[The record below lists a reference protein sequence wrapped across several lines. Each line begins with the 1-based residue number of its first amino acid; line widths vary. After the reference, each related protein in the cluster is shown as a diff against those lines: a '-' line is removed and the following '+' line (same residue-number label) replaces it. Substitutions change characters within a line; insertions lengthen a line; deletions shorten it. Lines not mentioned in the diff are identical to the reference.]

1 MLRLILSIILLLLGL
16 LCVFPAPEYH
26 LWLASVVVTEFPWVF
41 IVIILLL
48 LAWGVVVKRFR
59 TAGNVICFIA
69 LALFFYPIA
78 AANII
83 SARLEEDFGA
93 AFGAGSL
100 QPKGGSDGSP
110 FSFVGMFSGFGEKQ
124 MPYEVFTYVTTPDGP
139 LTLDYYKSRLATPRP
154 CVIVIHGG
162 SWCGGNSTQLPEL
175 NTYLAERGYNVASIN
190 YRLAPKNKWPLQ
202 LDDVHE
208 ALHYL
213 RTNAAALNVDTS
225 NFVLLGRSAGGQ
237 IALAAAYTLHEPGL
251 KGVINFY
258 GPADMAWGYNH
269 PANPLVLDTRKIMS
283 DYLGGSA
290 ADVPKIFAA
299 SSPSDIVTTQ
309 SPPTLMIFGKNDPL
323 VPYQNGTKLAQRLN
337 EKGVKN
343 FLLLLPW
350 ATHGCDYTLHG
361 PSGQLSTRVIDRF
374 LAAVVQ
380 EQ

>member
-16 LCVFPAPEYH
+16 MCVFPAPEYH
-26 LWLASVVVTEFPWVF
+26 LWLASVVITEFPWVF
-41 IVIILLL
+41 MAIILLL
-48 LAWGVVVKRFR
+48 LAWGRVVKRFR
-59 TAGNVICFIA
+59 MVGNVICFIA
-69 LALFFYPIA
+69 LVLFFYPIA
-78 AANII
+78 SANII
-83 SARLEEDFGA
+83 SARLDDDFGA
-93 AFGAGSL
+93 AFGVGNLQSKAGD
-100 QPKGGSDGSP
+100 DGSP
-110 FSFVGMFSGFGEKQ
+110 FSFLEMFSGFGEKQ
-124 MPYEVFTYVTTPDGP
+124 MPYETLTYATTPDGP
-139 LTLDYYKSRLATPRP
+139 LTLDYYRAPVPGPCP

-175 NTYLAERGYNVASIN
+175 NTYLAKRGCNVASIN

-213 RTNAAALNVDTS
+213 RTNAATLNVDTN

-237 IALAAAYTLHEPGL
+237 IALAAAYTLHESGL

-283 DYLGGSA
+283 DYLGGSVT
-290 ADVPKIFAA
+290 DVPHNYRA
-299 SSPSDIVTTQ
+299 SSPSEIVSKQ
-309 SPPTLMIFGKNDPL
+309 SPPTLTIFGKNDPL
-323 VPYQNGTKLAQRLN
+323 VPYQNGTKLSQRLN
-337 EKGVKN
+337 ENGVKN

-361 PSGQLSTRVIDRF
+361 PSGQLSTYVIERY
-374 LAAVVQ
+374 LEAVIRK
-380 EQ
+380 